1 MKPDPL
7 TPDLLAGWPLPAPPP
22 GGDKEA
28 RGRVL
33 IVGGGAQTP
42 GAAILAGTGALR
54 AGAGKLQLAAAIPW
68 AQALAFAV
76 PEARVVPVAATP
88 EGEIA
93 ASAARTLNRLAGRAD
108 AVVIGPGMLDDT
120 VACPLAARMVA
131 AAPQA
136 TFVLDAAAVTGLG
149 PLLGRLAGKGGQL
162 VLTPH
167 AGEMAALL
175 GTDKAEILADPIGA
189 GRRLSDALGAV
200 VVMKGQT
207 THILAPDRCWAH
219 EGGVE
224 GLGASGSGDVL
235 AGLIGGLLARGAAP
249 AQAACWGVALHG
261 AAGRRLAETVGP
273 LGFLARE
280 IAGEVPR
287 LLHEWAR

>member
-1 MKPDPL
+1 MTPTPL

-22 GGDKEA
+22 GSDKDA
-28 RGRVL
+28 RGRALV
-33 IVGGGAQTP
+33 VAGGAQTP
-42 GAAILAGTGALR
+42 GAAVLAGIAALR
-54 AGAGKLQLAAAIPW
+54 AGAGKLQMAAATPW
-68 AQALAFAV
+68 AQALAFAL
-76 PEARVVPVAATP
+76 PEARVVPVAATA

-93 ASAARTLNRLAGRAD
+93 AGAARTLNKLAARSD
-108 AVVIGPGMLDDT
+108 AVVVGPGMMDDA

-131 AAPQA
+131 AAPLA
-136 TFVLDAAAVTGLG
+136 AFVLDAGAVTGLA
-149 PLLGRLAGKGGQL
+149 PLLTRLAGKGEQL

-167 AGEMAALL
+167 AGEMAAVLEI
-175 GTDKAEILADPIGA
+175 DKDRVLADPIDA

-200 VVMKGQT
+200 VVMKGQV
-207 THILAPDRCWAH
+207 THILAPDRCWVH

-224 GLGASGSGDVL
+224 GLGTSGSGDVL

-249 AQAACWGVALHG
+249 AQAACWGVAIHG
-261 AAGRRLAETVGP
+261 AAGRRLSGTVGP

-287 LLHEWAR
+287 LLHDWAR